1 MTTLHKV
8 YKFRLCPNKAQ
19 AAQLVALAGS
29 RRFIFNWAL
38 ARRKEH
44 YAATGKTLSLAKLGL
59 ELTILKQQ
67 EQTKWLKDSDSQL
80 LQQAVQDVDRS
91 FKNFFEKRAS
101 FPCFKSK
108 HRDPLTFRIPQRV
121 TANGNRLYVPKVG
134 HVKFRK
140 SQDIDG
146 QTKSATFKR
155 GADGHW
161 YVTLV
166 AEFEMPDVALPP
178 VQEDRVVG
186 IDLGLK
192 DFIVLSD
199 GTRLKAP
206 RFFRK
211 GEQKLAKAQRQL
223 SRCKKGSK
231 RYGKARLR
239 VARIYQ
245 HVANQRADF
254 IHKTTYGLIRDYQG
268 FCIENLSVKGLA
280 KTKLSKS
287 ILDAAFGEFRRQL
300 EYKSVWNRKR
310 LAVVGRFFPSSKLC
324 GTCGTV
330 NQKLTLS
337 DRLWT
342 CGCGAIHDR
351 DLNAACNIKKEGLV
365 QIPTVATVL
374 PIKTAPNRGLG
385 RCLGPS
391 TAPDG
396 LGRVAVGHSETLNA
410 RGDCVRLAKASSG
423 R

>member
-1 MTTLHKV
+1 MITLHKV
-8 YKFRLCPNKAQ
+8 YKFRLCPNQAQ
-19 AAQLVALAGS
+19 ASQLVALAGS
-29 RRFIFNWAL
+29 RRFVFNWAL
-38 ARRKEH
+38 ARRKKH
-44 YAATGKTLSLAKLGL
+44 YAATGKTLSLANLSL
-59 ELTILKQQ
+59 ELTVLKRQ
-67 EQTKWLKDSDSQL
+67 EQTKWLQDSDSQL
-80 LQQAVQDVDRS
+80 LQQAIQDVDRS

-121 TANGNRLYVPKVG
+121 TANGNRLYIPKIG
-134 HVKFRK
+134 YVKFRK

-146 QTKSATFKR
+146 KTKSATFKR
-155 GADGHW
+155 GADSHW

-178 VQEDRVVG
+178 VDKNRVVG

-199 GTRLKAP
+199 GTRLEAP

-211 GEQKLAKAQRQL
+211 GEQKLAKAQRAL
-223 SRCKKGSK
+223 SRCTKGSK

-254 IHKTTYGLIRDYQG
+254 IHKTTFGLIRDYQG
-268 FCIENLSVKGLA
+268 FCIENLCVKGLA
-280 KTKLSKS
+280 KTSDPGPQVPLWGQDKLSKS

-300 EYKSVWNRKR
+300 EYKAIWNRKHI
-310 LAVVGRFFPSSKLC
+310 AIVGRFFPSSKLC
-324 GTCGTV
+324 GACGTV
-330 NQKLTLS
+330 NQSLTLN
-337 DRLWT
+337 DRNWT
-342 CGCGAIHDR
+342 CSCGAAHDR
-351 DLNAACNIKKEGLV
+351 DLNAARNIKKEGLV
-365 QIPTVATVL
+365 QIS
-374 PIKTAPNRGLG
+374 I
-385 RCLGPS
+385 
-391 TAPDG
+391 
-396 LGRVAVGHSETLNA
+396 VAVGHSETLNA

>member
-19 AAQLVALAGS
+19 ASQLVALAGS
-29 RRFIFNWAL
+29 RRFVFNWAL

-59 ELTILKQQ
+59 ELTGLKQQ
-67 EQTKWLKDSDSQL
+67 EKTKWLKDSDSQL

-101 FPCFKSK
+101 FPRFKSK

-121 TANGNRLYVPKVG
+121 TANGNRLYIPKVG

-146 QTKSATFKR
+146 KTKSATFKR

-178 VQEDRVVG
+178 VDEDHVVG

-192 DFIVLSD
+192 DFMVLSD
-199 GTRLKAP
+199 GTRLEAP

-254 IHKTTYGLIRDYQG
+254 IHKTTFGLIRDYQG
-268 FCIENLSVKGLA
+268 FCIENLCVKGLA

-287 ILDAAFGEFRRQL
+287 ILDAALGEFRRQL
-300 EYKSVWNRKR
+300 EYKAVWNRKHI
-310 LAVVGRFFPSSKLC
+310 AVVGRFFPSSKLC

-330 NQKLTLS
+330 NQNLTLS
-337 DRLWT
+337 DRSWT
-342 CGCGAIHDR
+342 CSCGVVHDR
-351 DLNAACNIKKEGLV
+351 DLNAACNIKKEGLAH
-365 QIPTVATVL
+365 IPTVA
-374 PIKTAPNRGLG
+374 I
-385 RCLGPS
+385 
-391 TAPDG
+391 
-396 LGRVAVGHSETLNA
+396 VAVGHSETLNA

-423 R
+423 C